1 MTSVQLSASGLG
13 AARERVP
20 QHARRR
26 SACRSLFGAVDHD
39 ELNRDMEA
47 RLRELSERD
56 QKRWNFDFA
65 AGTPLLGEY
74 EWEAA
79 AAEATPAFY
88 QETVQAGKK
97 RAAAA
102 AVGTVTPRTETPH
115 RESASAGQPSC
126 TRAKARRRRKTG
138 ARAATA
144 PARIPGSKER
154 ENCARASLKSPSA
167 PSPPSKRRGND
178 FGEGFLQLKNETP
191 QVMRITSEGASPS
204 RKQHDDDDD
213 DDDDGQSTLPQL
225 LVHIFM
231 LYSVEDEENC

>member
-1 MTSVQLSASGLG
+1 MTSVQLSVCGLG

-102 AVGTVTPRTETPH
+102 TVTPRTETPH

-126 TRAKARRRRKTG
+126 TRARRAKRRKTS
-138 ARAATA
+138 ARAAPA
-144 PARIPGSKER
+144 RARIPDFYV
-154 ENCARASLKSPSA
+154 
-167 PSPPSKRRGND
+167 KRRKQ
-178 FGEGFLQLKNETP
+178 GEIKLPESESQIPFSSLSSEQTP
-191 QVMRITSEGASPS
+191 
-204 RKQHDDDDD
+204 RKR
-213 DDDDGQSTLPQL
+213 LR
-225 LVHIFM
+225 
-231 LYSVEDEENC
+231 